1 MREEAVL
8 FGDTT
13 PLVGIVTYPPAPE
26 SQEHLPAILLLNSGL
41 VHRVGLNRLH
51 VKIARQLATIGFV
64 VLRFD
69 FSGLGDSP
77 VRTDVLPF
85 RESAICETQEAMDFL
100 QAHSGVK
107 HFILMG
113 ICSGAILA
121 FKTAC
126 SDPRVTGAILIN
138 AVGHLHGTNDELG
151 AYLRKRS
158 LLRHYWRIAFF
169 SSFRPKNWRKAL
181 TGRVDYQRLWE
192 IVKGFRLRTLF
203 ARKSIST
210 IDNSKELSSLI
221 DRGVHLLHIYSEGD
235 EGLDYFQLIQNKRRQ
250 RGFADPPLPIEI
262 IQGANHTF
270 IPLWSQEQLL
280 KIIQGWMQTIRKEI

>member
-1 MREEAVL
+1 MREKAVL
-8 FGDTT
+8 FGHTT

-51 VKIARQLATIGFV
+51 VKIARQLAAMGFV
-64 VLRFD
+64 VFRFD

-77 VRTDVLPF
+77 ARTDVLPF

-100 QAHSGVK
+100 QTHSGVK

-126 SDPRVTGAILIN
+126 SDPRVAGAVLIN

-158 LLRHYWRIAFF
+158 LLRHYWRIAFS
-169 SSFRPKNWRKAL
+169 SSFRWKNWRKAL
-181 TGRVDYQRLWE
+181 IGRVDYQRFGE
-192 IVKGFRLRTLF
+192 MVKGFRLWTLF

-210 IDNSKELSSLI
+210 VDTSKELSSLI

-235 EGLDYFQLIQNKRRQ
+235 EGLDYFQLIQNKEVHK
-250 RGFADPPLPIEI
+250 GFLDTLLQTAI
-262 IQGANHTF
+262 IRGANHTF
-270 IPLWSQEQLL
+270 TPLWSQEQLL
-280 KIIQGWMQTIRKEI
+280 KIIQDWMQTIRKEI